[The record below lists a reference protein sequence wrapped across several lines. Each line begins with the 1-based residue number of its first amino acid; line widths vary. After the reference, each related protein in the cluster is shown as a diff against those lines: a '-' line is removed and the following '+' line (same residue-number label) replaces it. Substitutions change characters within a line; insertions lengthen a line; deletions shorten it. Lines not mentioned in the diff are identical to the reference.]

1 MKISLPAPVEDVQI
15 GAAAPAERAA
25 ALELALGALPKAER
39 EGLVR
44 QALARTGEQ
53 AASEG
58 LFEARRGGRLAG
70 ALCSELQPGRTAGLW
85 PPQITAAGEPAA
97 EACAAAL
104 IGAAL
109 DWLLAREVRIVQ
121 SLLPTD
127 AGRDADRLRAAGF
140 SHPAD
145 LLYLV
150 SDARSFPTA
159 QGNSG
164 LSFQGAAERG
174 DAELAKMVEATYE
187 QTLDCPSLNGV
198 QDCGDVL
205 AGYRA
210 TSSFDPSR
218 WFVARHSGLDVGCLL
233 LADIAD
239 ANQWLLVYMG
249 LLPAARGRGLGIELV
264 RHAQWLC
271 GQAGRVRMV
280 LAVDAENAPAVEIYA
295 AAGFVAWDR
304 RSVWLRVLDR

>member
-1 MKISLPAPVEDVQI
+1 MKLSQADKLQI
-15 GAAAPAERAA
+15 GLAAAEHRGA
-25 ALELALGALPKAER
+25 ALELALGSLPKAER
-39 EGLVR
+39 EGLLR
-44 QALARTGEQ
+44 QALARTGEK
-53 AASEG
+53 AAGEG

-85 PPQITAAGEPAA
+85 PPQIAASEAEGETCLTALID
-97 EACAAAL
+97 AAL
-104 IGAAL
+104 E
-109 DWLLAREVRIVQ
+109 WLLAKEVRIVQ

-140 SHPAD
+140 THPAD

-150 SDARSFPTA
+150 SDASRFPEA
-159 QGNSG
+159 LADSG
-164 LSFQGAAERG
+164 LSFDRAADRS
-174 DAELAKMVEATYE
+174 DAELAKLVEATYE

-218 WFVARHSGLDVGCLL
+218 WFVARHSGQDVGCLL
-233 LADIAD
+233 LADIAE

-264 RHAQWLC
+264 RHAQRLC
-271 GQAGRVRMV
+271 GQAGRARMV
-280 LAVDAENAPAVEIYA
+280 LAVDAENAPAIKIYA

-304 RSVWLRVLDR
+304 RSVWLRVLGS